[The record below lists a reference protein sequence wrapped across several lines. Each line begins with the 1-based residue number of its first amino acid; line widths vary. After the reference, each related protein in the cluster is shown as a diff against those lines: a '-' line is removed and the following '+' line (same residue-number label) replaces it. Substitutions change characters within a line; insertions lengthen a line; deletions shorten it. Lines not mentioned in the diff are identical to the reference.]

1 LIRNS
6 LAVALQNFTVV
17 FIVNL
22 SGTSIGAG
30 FRAVLRNLIARDLSR
45 TIDSWGA
52 GERFTVAR
60 RDPWSAHDLKTY
72 QTPQVLVAHHF

>member
-1 LIRNS
+1 LIRKA
-6 LAVALQNFTVV
+6 LAAASQNFTVV
-17 FIVNL
+17 FTVNL

-30 FRAVLRNLIARDLSR
+30 FRAIWPEATFRDLSR

-60 RDPWSAHDLKTY
+60 SDPWSAHDLKTC
-72 QTPQVLVAHHF
+72 QTPQVLVA